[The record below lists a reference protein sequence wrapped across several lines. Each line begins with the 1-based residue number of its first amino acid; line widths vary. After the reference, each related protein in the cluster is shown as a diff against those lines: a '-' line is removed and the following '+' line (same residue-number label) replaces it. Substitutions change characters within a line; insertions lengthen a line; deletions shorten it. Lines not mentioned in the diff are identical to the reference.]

1 MTEPLSIELS
11 DTSTDNENEIVVRT
25 ALAAAQPTVLAE
37 RGHYAFRTFD
47 GDIKVVV
54 GPDPLPAPDRK
65 KGTARLLDADSFAAY
80 FLKHHEDDQAEIY
93 AEPGR
98 TEINPVRTVQPSI
111 VGVLNGFG
119 GRPDA
124 DVEEALGFADHRVEL
139 VFRHTPA
146 WTRWAAPDGKL
157 VNQVQFAQH
166 LEDSLP
172 DIVEPEGAQ
181 LLELAQSF
189 QAHTKVAFESAHDL
203 GSGQR
208 QLVYREETTA
218 SAGKKGDITIPREFV
233 VGIAPYEGSPP
244 YRLTARL
251 RYQIREGSLSI
262 GYALDRPEDV
272 LRAAFDDVL
281 KRVQDETGRTA
292 LLGTPPA

>member
-1 MTEPLSIELS
+1 MTAEPLSTVLSSSDIE
-11 DTSTDNENEIVVRT
+11 TENEVLVRT
-25 ALAAAQPTVLAE
+25 ALAAAQPVELKE
-37 RGHYAFRTFD
+37 RVVYALRGLDGQVQTFT
-47 GDIKVVV
+47 
-54 GPDPLPAPDRK
+54 GPDPRPAPDRK
-65 KGTARLLDADSFAAY
+65 RGTARLLDADSFAAY
-80 FLKHHEDDQAEIY
+80 FLKHHEDDQSEIY
-93 AEPGR
+93 ADPDPAR
-98 TEINPVRTVQPSI
+98 PTI

-119 GRPDA
+119 RRTDA
-124 DVEEALGFADHRVEL
+124 DVDEALGFADHRVEL

-146 WTRWAAPDGKL
+146 WTRWAAMNGKL
-157 VNQVQFAQH
+157 INQVQFAQH

-172 DIVEPEGAQ
+172 DVVEPEGAQ

-233 VGIAPYEGSPP
+233 IGVAPYEGSPP

-251 RYQIREGSLSI
+251 RYQIREGALSI

-281 KRVQDETGRTA
+281 GRVQAETDRVA
-292 LLGTPPA
+292 LLGSPPA